1 MAAIKSGSPRHSFP
15 VTANW
20 LDSVAFERPQL
31 EGRSIAQ
38 YELYFGACGDGS
50 LALSPKLG
58 IKVEVDRVLAKVAD
72 SISRESELHLV
83 CIHLDNGDEFYIRPQ
98 ECYDGDGLDSNW
110 HRWVD
115 LSREVHTPQGGE

>member
-1 MAAIKSGSPRHSFP
+1 MAAINTDNQRQTFP
-15 VTANW
+15 VTAHW
-20 LDSVAFERPQL
+20 LDSVAFELPQL
-31 EGRSIAQ
+31 EDRSIAQ
-38 YELYFGACGDGS
+38 YGLYFGACGDDF
-50 LALSPKLG
+50 LALTPKLG
-58 IKVEVDRVLAKVAD
+58 IKVEVDRVLAKVAA